1 LPIPVPVR
9 YVSEKPVTGAFHQGR
24 GSLDDEQRGTP
35 MVVVMDDEGLA
46 R

>member
-9 YVSEKPVTGAFHQGR
+9 YVSEKPVTGAFHQER
-24 GSLDDEQRGTP
+24 EQLEEEQRGTP
-35 MVVVMDDEGLA
+35 MVVVMNEGTA